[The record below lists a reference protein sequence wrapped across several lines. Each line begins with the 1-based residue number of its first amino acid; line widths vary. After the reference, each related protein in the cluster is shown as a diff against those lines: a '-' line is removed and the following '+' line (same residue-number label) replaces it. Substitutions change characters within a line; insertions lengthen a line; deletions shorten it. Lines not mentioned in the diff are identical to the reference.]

1 MSAAFVL
8 GNGISR
14 LAVDLSVLKQRGTVY
29 GCNALYREFAPDVL
43 ISTDKGIAHAIQQS
57 GYAKEH
63 VMYTRKPLPGLAA
76 RSVPQNYFGFSSGP
90 IAVGIAAIDRHLA
103 VYLIGFDMGPTLSN
117 RFNNVYADTEFYKKS
132 SSNPTFTGNWVRQIV
147 TVCRDFPTTSFHRV
161 VGDTTADI
169 AELRGI
175 KNMRHMPMSD
185 FLHRIN
191 NIKDL

>member
-14 LAVDLSVLKQRGTVY
+14 LAVDLSVVKQRGTVY
-29 GCNALYREFAPDVL
+29 GCNALYREFVPDVL
-43 ISTDKGIAHAIQQS
+43 ISTDKAIAHTIQHT
-57 GYAKEH
+57 GYAREH
-63 VMYTRKPLPGLAA
+63 VMYTRKPLPGLCA

-90 IAVGIAAIDRHLA
+90 IAVGLAAIDKHLA
-103 VYLIGFDMGPTLSN
+103 IYLIGFDMGPTKSN

-147 TVCRDFPTTSFHRV
+147 TVAKDFPNTSFHRV

-169 AELRGI
+169 AELAGI
-175 KNMRHMPMSD
+175 KNMRHMLMAD
-185 FLHRIN
+185 FLDRIN

>member
-14 LAVDLSVLKQRGTVY
+14 LSVDLSVLQQRGKTY
-29 GCNALYREFAPDVL
+29 GCNALYREFTPDVL
-43 ISTDKGIAHAIQQS
+43 ISTDKGIAHAIQHT
-57 GYAKEH
+57 GYAREH

-76 RSVPQNYFGFSSGP
+76 RSVPQSYFGFSSGP
-90 IAVGIAAIDRHLA
+90 IAVGLAAMEKHLA
-103 VYLIGFDMGPTLSN
+103 VYLIGFDMGPTTTN

-147 TVCRDFPTTSFHRV
+147 TVTRDFPNTSFHRV
-161 VGDTTADI
+161 MGDTTADI
-169 AELRGI
+169 AELAGI
-175 KNMRHMPMSD
+175 KNMRHMPMAD
-185 FLHRIN
+185 FLNRIN